1 MAKLTYANHR
11 SEAAKAVWAARKA
24 RPDFNQSALVLK
36 MQEMS
41 VSNSRN
47 CRFRETFKQRLAVL
61 VKYATDFPEGF
72 RQCEVRGIVQAAGL
86 ECLLGRDWM
95 TNLVA
100 PDGPFTIVKG
110 MYVLNGSSSK
120 EESAVEPKPLSLRSL

>member
-1 MAKLTYANHR
+1 MANVTYAKQR
-11 SEAAKAVWAARKA
+11 SETAKAVWAARKA
-24 RPDFNQSALVLK
+24 RPDFKQSAVVLK
-36 MQEMS
+36 MQEIS
-41 VSNSRN
+41 VSNPRN
-47 CRFRETFKQRLAVL
+47 GHSRETFKQRLAVL

-86 ECLLGRDWM
+86 ECLLSRDWI
-95 TNLVA
+95 TKIVA

-120 EESAVEPKPLSLRSL
+120 EESAVEP